1 MSFRKFANFEVQSDV
16 SRKSQEY
23 VSAKTITL
31 TALDY
36 ERHGQ
41 CV

>member
-16 SRKSQEY
+16 SRNSQEY

-31 TALDY
+31 YCTGL
-36 ERHGQ
+36 
-41 CV
+41 